1 MTLGARR
8 EEAGRRVEHLPLLFG
23 LLVLGLI
30 IFGPKKM
37 IEMGGRMGQMLREL
51 RAAVKE
57 MNWSVLG
64 DDAPPRTPPTTLG
77 KLSQLAQD
85 LTAPPAATPAAT
97 SPAPPAAVEPAPPP
111 ATPAVAEQPAP
122 ATTDAPPEA

>member
-1 MTLGARR
+1 M
-8 EEAGRRVEHLPLLFG
+8 EHLPLLFG

-97 SPAPPAAVEPAPPP
+97 SPAPPA
-111 ATPAVAEQPAP
+111 TPAVAEQPAP

>member
-1 MTLGARR
+1 M
-8 EEAGRRVEHLPLLFG
+8 EHLPLLFG

-85 LTAPPAATPAAT
+85 FTAPPAAT
-97 SPAPPAAVEPAPPP
+97 SPTPPAAVEPAPPATSP
-111 ATPAVAEQPAP
+111 AADASP
-122 ATTDAPPEA
+122 ATTATDTP